1 VRPLAPA
8 DRPLHAD
15 PVTLAA
21 QHEVDAV
28 VCLGDVQP
36 SGIETLDRMRLSTLG
51 VFGNLDDEPYMDRFG
66 IEDVHLRRIEL
77 DRGPSVCGFE
87 TYRRS
92 CGKVATS

>member
-1 VRPLAPA
+1 
-8 DRPLHAD
+8 
-15 PVTLAA
+15 
-21 QHEVDAV
+21 
-28 VCLGDVQP
+28 
-36 SGIETLDRMRLSTLG
+36 MRLSTLG